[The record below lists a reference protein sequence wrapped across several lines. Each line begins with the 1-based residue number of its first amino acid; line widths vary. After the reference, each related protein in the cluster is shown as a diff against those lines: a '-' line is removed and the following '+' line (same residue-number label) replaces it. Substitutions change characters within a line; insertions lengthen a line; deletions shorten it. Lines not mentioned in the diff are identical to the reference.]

1 MSRMKKTTTNATD
14 IIYRRSFESKPEMIA
29 LLEEERLH
37 ADIARQIRDL
47 RTEAGLTQRELAR
60 QVGTTASVICRLES
74 AEYNGHSLSMLQ
86 RIAAALNRR
95 VEVQLIPCSLC
106 ADEPEQT
113 GLIKHQ

>member
-1 MSRMKKTTTNATD
+1 MKKSTTDAAE
-14 IIYRRSFESKPEMIA
+14 IIYGRYFEGKPEMIA

-60 QVGTTASVICRLES
+60 QVGTTPSVICRLEN

-86 RIAAALNRR
+86 RVAAALNRR
-95 VEVQLIPCSLC
+95 VEVQLIPNSLC
-106 ADEPEQT
+106 ASNVEQRA
-113 GLIKHQ
+113 LINRQ